1 MRNPLAW
8 LAAASI
14 SAASLAGCTGSN
26 STPLTPG
33 GGGNGVT
40 GGIAPNNQLFS
51 MRVLNSS
58 PDFGPIDVYVDG
70 NRVWQNVKYGT
81 WGVTAAVTNAPFYV
95 TNLQPAAHNVAVYAA
110 GAAAG
115 TGSQQATVT
124 TSATSTHT
132 TIVVADKI
140 FGNLTI
146 PALAALAFS
155 EPASLTP
162 LATGNVVMHHAALN
176 SLQGTIAYGNLT
188 PGPKG
193 NPFVVPTCLGEL
205 TSPSLATPAN
215 TTTAIGKIQGV
226 NSNGIPIG
234 YYAALAGTTNCIA
247 PLAYINPGSANPAG
261 VNAVGGVVYPSPPP
275 PAPGSSPAPPYDTN
289 STIPP
294 TSSSYT
300 PTQLQLFAPNTLSVY
315 IVDGPPLPGTTV
327 PVPVLIGTFD
337 PNFN

>member
-1 MRNPLAW
+1 
-8 LAAASI
+8 
-14 SAASLAGCTGSN
+14 
-26 STPLTPG
+26 
-33 GGGNGVT
+33 
-40 GGIAPNNQLFS
+40 
-51 MRVLNSS
+51 MRVLNTS
-58 PDFGPIDVYVDG
+58 PDFGAVDVYVDG

-81 WGVTAAVTNAPFYV
+81 WGVTAAVLNAPFYV
-95 TNLQPAAHNVAVYAA
+95 SNFQPASHNVAVYAA

-115 TGSQQATVT
+115 TGSQQASVT
-124 TSATSTHT
+124 TSSSSTHT
-132 TIVVADKI
+132 TIVIADKV
-140 FGNLTI
+140 FGNLTT
-146 PALAALAFS
+146 PALVSLAFS
-155 EPASLTP
+155 EPSSLTP
-162 LATGNVVMHHAALN
+162 LQTGNVVMHHAALN
-176 SLQGTIAYGNLT
+176 SLQGVIAYGNLSA
-188 PGPKG
+188 GPKG
-193 NPFVVPTCLGEL
+193 TPFVVPTCLGTL

-226 NSNGIPIG
+226 NSNGLAIG
-234 YYAALAGTTNCIA
+234 YYAALAGTQNCIA

-261 VNAVGGVVYPSPPP
+261 VNTAGGVVYPSPPP

-294 TSSSYT
+294 SSSAYT